1 MWRAR
6 TGGGPGRG
14 LERGHAESEGRGLVG
29 RGPEPQWHGK
39 RGLCTCV
46 RDRLPVGQGVWGP
59 KSEERGWSAAGP
71 RPDRMTVSSSP
82 EERLTAS
89 ERRSR
94 PRVPFSV
101 AQAAEH
107 VPGMDGAP
115 GSISPARGGF
125 ERRSEPLRGR
135 GRRFVLGSVLRCS
148 LWSRC
153 AHPPPGG
160 AGGWVRGGVV
170 AEGGSPAAKRCPLSR
185 VCACLPCTS
194 PLRTPQIQVAAALA
208 STHVLSSCCW
218 LGRIP
223 GKPLPGRCG
232 RRGDGP
238 HPTSTKWLGECWEQ
252 PGWQPQPGR
261 GAGGRQQ
268 SGKALHSKSRVSA
281 ERGASVGT

>member
-1 MWRAR
+1 MGSRGNSVWRAR

-39 RGLCTCV
+39 QGLCTCV

-71 RPDRMTVSSSP
+71 WPDRMTVSSSP

-153 AHPPPGG
+153 THPPHGG
-160 AGGWVRGGVV
+160 AGCR
-170 AEGGSPAAKRCPLSR
+170 R
-185 VCACLPCTS
+185 VGP
-194 PLRTPQIQVAAALA
+194 R
-208 STHVLSSCCW
+208 
-218 LGRIP
+218 
-223 GKPLPGRCG
+223 G
-232 RRGDGP
+232 RRGR
-238 HPTSTKWLGECWEQ
+238 
-252 PGWQPQPGR
+252 R
-261 GAGGRQQ
+261 GLASSEAVPPLPRVCVPALHLPPPNPANTGGRCTCQQ
-268 SGKALHSKSRVSA
+268 TRTEQLLLAG
-281 ERGASVGT
+281 